1 MKSWFIRNQ
10 YALAAF
16 ALVISVWLVLC
27 IFVPTKI
34 LDLFA
39 YWALGYYFLGDVV
52 TPWAEAR
59 LEKYFK

>member
-1 MKSWFIRNQ
+1 MRAWFIRNQ
-10 YALAAF
+10 YALAAL

-27 IFVPTKI
+27 IFVPSKI

-52 TPWAEAR
+52 VPWVEAR